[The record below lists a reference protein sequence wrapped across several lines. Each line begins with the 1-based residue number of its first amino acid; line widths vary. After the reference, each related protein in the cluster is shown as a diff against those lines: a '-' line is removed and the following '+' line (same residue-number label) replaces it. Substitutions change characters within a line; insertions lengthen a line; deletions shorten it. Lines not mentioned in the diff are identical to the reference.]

1 VEQEVQGAAQVMLEH
16 KVTVVNQELMV
27 LVVLVVQE
35 VMQEIQE
42 MLVQSAIL
50 EILELMVL
58 VVLVVLVVLQV
69 QLVIQ
74 VLQETLEHQAVA
86 VVAAV
91 VVAADLPQVK
101 NIFIILDIN
110 YSNLIMDKM
119 AAQDK
124 RVEIQE
130 VAQVVQ
136 VVTDHMLLAA
146 AVLMITD
153 NQVMLDNQVLQVV
166 EATLVVLGLEQHQV
180 VLAVVDNQVM
190 LVQMVLQAIQVL
202 LVMVALVQHQ
212 VLEVNQELLAQMV

>member
-1 VEQEVQGAAQVMLEH
+1 
-16 KVTVVNQELMV
+16 
-27 LVVLVVQE
+27 
-35 VMQEIQE
+35 